1 MLDNFIS
8 DIRFIQYN
16 IRRGRYLTYTKL
28 YRALFDLERQID
40 FAYCH
45 KVLTYEEYNQLE
57 NEITETLLLFR
68 SWKMNEAEKA

>member
-1 MLDNFIS
+1 MLDSFIAE
-8 DIRFIQYN
+8 IHNIQYQ

-28 YRALFDLERQID
+28 YRDLYDLERQLD
-40 FAYCH
+40 FAYVH
-45 KVLTYEEYNQLE
+45 KALTYEEFNQLE